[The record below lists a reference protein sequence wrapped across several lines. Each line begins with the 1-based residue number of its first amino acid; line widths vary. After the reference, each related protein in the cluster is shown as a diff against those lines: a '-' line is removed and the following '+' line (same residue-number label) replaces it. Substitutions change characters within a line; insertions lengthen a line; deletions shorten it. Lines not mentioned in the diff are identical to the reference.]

1 MDAALYDK
9 VAQAVE
15 SRRNPDALVRLRA
28 GAGLGRIVELLK
40 RGASAHRAK
49 CSAIPCACMDYRHEQ
64 VQA

>member
-28 GAGLGRIVELLK
+28 GAGLGPEWIVELLK

-49 CSAIPCACMDYRHEQ
+49 CSGHSVRVHGLPA
-64 VQA
+64 